1 MLHPAERNWDLS
13 IISREMHVLRQEGLG
28 CTFFRSKFLT
38 DNIKGIY
45 TFTKDFNQT
54 PALIPPMTWMKKQA
68 PAPATIL
75 QVERGKTS
83 DKLLWYGAMDYSG
96 GDYLLY
102 NIYASD
108 RWPVD
113 TEDAR
118 NLIATRHRG
127 QSLQVP
133 HRGHALYYAVTATDR
148 YGNESKPKSVMDRI
162 REPQLKV
169 VKTNIDIRQL
179 IVGRPPKTTNR
190 AKRQKRQTHSK

>member
-1 MLHPAERNWDLS
+1 MN
-13 IISREMHVLRQEGLG
+13 VLRQEGLG

-38 DNIKGIY
+38 DNVKGIY

-54 PALIPPMTWMKKQA
+54 PALIPPMTWMGKHA
-68 PAPATIL
+68 PAPVTIL
-75 QVERGKTS
+75 QVERGMTS
-83 DKLLWYGAMDYSG
+83 DKLIWYGARDYSG

-108 RWPVD
+108 SWPVD

-133 HRGHALYYAVTATDR
+133 HNGHALYYAVTATDR
-148 YGNESKPKSVMDRI
+148 YGNESAPKSTNDRLQK
-162 REPQLKV
+162 PQK
-169 VKTNIDIRQL
+169 KIDFRQL
-179 IVGRPPKTTNR
+179 IVGKQSNKT
-190 AKRQKRQTHSK
+190 KKQTHFK